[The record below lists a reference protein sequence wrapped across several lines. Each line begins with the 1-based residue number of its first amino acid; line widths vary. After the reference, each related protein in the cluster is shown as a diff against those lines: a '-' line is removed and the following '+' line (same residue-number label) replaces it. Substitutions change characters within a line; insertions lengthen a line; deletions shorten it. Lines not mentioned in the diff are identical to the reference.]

1 MTAPMTAPMTTPEI
15 NSQMRPRE
23 WAMLITL
30 SLVWAGSFFFN
41 GVAVRELPVMS
52 IVIGRVGIASLLL
65 VPWLIWRST
74 GLPRNVTIWR
84 AFLVMGMFNNVL
96 PFCLIVWG
104 QGHISSGQAAILNA
118 TTPIFTVIVAHVL
131 TKDERISPARLVGIL
146 IGFAGVAVMVG
157 GGLTRDSGT
166 VLAAYCAL
174 LGASLS
180 YGYGAVFGRRLPALG
195 VAPMTSA
202 AGQLVCSSLL
212 LTPLW
217 LLLDRPWQ
225 MDMPGMPTIF
235 AVLGIASISTAFAY
249 GLYFRI
255 LTSAGATNLSL
266 VTILIPPGAILLGVV
281 FLGEQLLM
289 RHLAGLALIIAGL
302 VVTDGRILHRW
313 QR

>member
-1 MTAPMTAPMTTPEI
+1 MTQTGI
-15 NSQMRPRE
+15 NRQMRPRE

-52 IVIGRVGIASLLL
+52 IVIGRVGIASLML
-65 VPWLIWRST
+65 VPWLIWRGT
-74 GLPRNVTIWR
+74 GLPRSAAIWR
-84 AFLVMGMFNNVL
+84 AFLMMGMFNNVL
-96 PFCLIVWG
+96 PFCLIVWS

-118 TTPIFTVIVAHVL
+118 TTPIFTVIVAHFL
-131 TKDERISPARLVGIL
+131 TDDERMSPARTAGVL

-157 GGLTRDSGT
+157 GGVMRDSGAT
-166 VLAAYCAL
+166 LAAYCAL

-180 YGYGAVFGRRLPALG
+180 YGYGAVFARRFRTLG
-195 VAPMTSA
+195 VEPMTTA
-202 AGQLVCSSLL
+202 AGQLVCASVVLL
-212 LTPLW
+212 PLW

-225 MDMPGMPTIF
+225 MEVPGMVTIL

-266 VTILIPPGAILLGVV
+266 VTILIPPGAILLGIA
-281 FLGEQLLM
+281 FLGEVLLM
-289 RHLAGLALIIAGL
+289 RHILGLGLIIAAL
-302 VVTDGRILHRW
+302 LVTDGRIFR
-313 QR
+313 RRPV